1 MIRPSRPESL
11 DLRVKLCCTWLMETG
26 LQKAMRIAGSGTDLA
41 RLLGVSKS
49 AVSQWGDTPD
59 GVPLDR
65 CVDIE
70 RATGVPCEE
79 LRPDMKDYFTHLRLT
94 PEPKAA

>member
-1 MIRPSRPESL
+1 MES
-11 DLRVKLCCTWLMETG
+11 G
-26 LQKAMRIAGSGTDLA
+26 LQKASRIAGSATELA
-41 RLLGVSKS
+41 RILGVSKS
-49 AVSQWGDTPD
+49 AISQWGDAED

-79 LRPDMKDYFTHLRLT
+79 LRPDMKDYFKHLRRT